1 MGVAEAATRIALLA
15 RPGQACDRLGAALR
29 DAGADVV
36 MVADPTEAQADDVAA
51 SGAQAVL
58 IALEPSIE
66 DALDRFDSLLADPDM
81 IVIFEEADLAMQRE
95 GWDAARWMRH
105 LSAKLGRRDDVLPP
119 GTEPEAD
126 VAIEPG
132 RLSLYQR
139 PESHADVAAFAEE
152 AQSLASEVPR
162 DAGLDPVEGDRGSL
176 RDEPDQ
182 ARFQEDDSETT
193 GRFHRDLDDLHLRIA
208 DMQLENAPRAATGRE
223 QGVVMI
229 LAGIGGPDAVRQ
241 LLAELPPGFARP
253 VLVLQRLDGARHD
266 KLVRQMQ
273 RATTMPVQLAEPG
286 ANLQS
291 GHVYVLPSGLG
302 LVAGAD
308 GLAFGDDGGDVFA
321 ALPAADSAIVM
332 LSGSDPA
339 LVDEAMHQSW
349 NGAVVV
355 AQSSDGCYDT
365 AATEALIARG
375 AEAGSPADLA
385 RRLAAR
391 WPS

>member
-1 MGVAEAATRIALLA
+1 MAEPATRVALLA
-15 RPGQACDRLGAALR
+15 RPGQACERLGAALR

-36 MVADPTEAQADDVAA
+36 MVADPTEAQPAAVAA

-66 DALDRFDSLLADPDM
+66 DALERFDSLLADPDM
-81 IVIFEEADLAMQRE
+81 IVIFEEADLAAQRE

-105 LSAKLGRRDDVLPP
+105 LAAKLGRRDDVLPP
-119 GTEPEAD
+119 GTEAESD

-139 PESHADVAAFAEE
+139 PESHADVAAFADE
-152 AQSLASEVPR
+152 AQSHAPDVPR
-162 DAGLDPVEGDRGSL
+162 DAGLDPASGPETLHSL
-176 RDEPDQ
+176 RDGDSDR

-193 GRFHRDLDDLHLRIA
+193 GRFHRDLDDLQQRIA
-208 DMQLENAPRAATGRE
+208 DMQLENAPRAGSGG

-241 LLAELPPGFARP
+241 LLAELPPGFSRP

-286 ANLQS
+286 AALQP
-291 GHVYVLPSGLG
+291 GHVYVLPAELG
-302 LVAGAD
+302 LVAEAG
-308 GLAFGDDGGDVFA
+308 GLVFGNDGGDVFA

-355 AQSSDGCYDT
+355 AQSPDGCYDT
-365 AATEALIARG
+365 AATDALIARG
-375 AEAGSPADLA
+375 AEAGTPADLA

-391 WPS
+391 WPG